1 MPEIRFKKLNP
12 EAVIPKY
19 QTAGAAG
26 FDFHL
31 LEDVSIPM
39 GATLAVGTGLAASIP
54 EGFAMLLLPRSSTG
68 IKFHLKLENTVGV
81 IDSDYRGEIIC
92 VLKNE
97 YPATQTFTKGT
108 RLVQGILVP
117 VPQHTILEV
126 DDLDSTER
134 GAGGFGSTD
143 IPEATLPDAHFFFC
157 QQGLKWAAPTWANL
171 QECLRAGKGL
181 VDVVSATS
189 KTEPI
194 EVVVESATSDQFDL
208 AQMEGA
214 GQSIVY
220 VKYKNI
226 WRYVLGIRPA
236 SVPF

>member
-31 LEDVSIPM
+31 LEDISIPM

-54 EGFAMLLLPRSSTG
+54 EGFALLLLPRSSTG
-68 IKFHLKLENTVGV
+68 IKFHLKLANTAGV

-134 GAGGFGSTD
+134 GAGGFGSTSL
-143 IPEATLPDAHFFFC
+143 PERQKPNLEFFLC
-157 QQGLKWAAPTWANL
+157 GKNLKWAKPTL
-171 QECLRAGKGL
+171 QAMGECLLLGKGL
-181 VDVVSATS
+181 ADVLLRFTNDVGEITDEIVEESLARRHLLDSA
-189 KTEPI
+189 
-194 EVVVESATSDQFDL
+194 DGL
-208 AQMEGA
+208 L
-214 GQSIVY
+214 Y
-220 VKYKNI
+220 VKYNGYWKQ
-226 WRYVLGIRPA
+226 VSGIRPA

>member
-31 LEDVSIPM
+31 LEDISIPM
-39 GATLAVGTGLAASIP
+39 GATLAVGTGLAAAIP

-68 IKFHLKLENTVGV
+68 IKFHLKLANTAGV

-126 DDLDSTER
+126 DDLDATER

-143 IPEATLPDAHFFFC
+143 QPQKQQLVFFSCGRRF
-157 QQGLKWAAPTWANL
+157 KWAGPTAHAV
-171 QECLRAGKGL
+171 ETCLTRGSGL
-181 VDVVSATS
+181 VDVLLTFTNDVG
-189 KTEPI
+189 
-194 EVVVESATSDQFDL
+194 EVTDEEIVESLSRRQLLDSADGFYYIKYN
-208 AQMEGA
+208 GYWKK
-214 GQSIVY
+214 IV
-220 VKYKNI
+220 
-226 WRYVLGIRPA
+226 GIRPA
-236 SVPF
+236 SAPF